1 MIADEVKIRS
11 EFANK
16 VEKLE
21 NKKKRLTCN
30 VSVVEWKSLRKSE
43 K

>member
-21 NKKKRLTCN
+21 KKKKDSRATFQWSN
-30 VSVVEWKSLRKSE
+30 GKV
-43 K
+43 

>member
-21 NKKKRLTCN
+21 KKKKYSRATFQWSN
-30 VSVVEWKSLRKSE
+30 GKV
-43 K
+43 

>member
-16 VEKLE
+16 VEKLK
-21 NKKKRLTCN
+21 NKKKDSRATCQWSN
-30 VSVVEWKSLRKSE
+30 GKV
-43 K
+43 

>member
-21 NKKKRLTCN
+21 KKKKTHVQLFSGRM
-30 VSVVEWKSLRKSE
+30 E
-43 K
+43 KFKKE